1 MDFKS
6 TPRSSRNHVSIAALR
21 SAVPAVTGY
30 PWALGA
36 SAPATSACW
45 TLLGTGSTG
54 EPTDR
59 SIMPPGTVLAV
70 ALKPAIRDQSYGD
83 EYAWKPMRTP
93 FLDGMFLRYDEPSAV
108 IDRGFNPNYAL
119 CAALIRKSAYWF
131 CGGSAATCSGSL
143 PIGPLAEAPPKSPT
157 SAKKLTAASLYQA
170 HSSGRSSS

>member
-1 MDFKS
+1 
-6 TPRSSRNHVSIAALR
+6 
-21 SAVPAVTGY
+21 
-30 PWALGA
+30 
-36 SAPATSACW
+36 
-45 TLLGTGSTG
+45 
-54 EPTDR
+54 
-59 SIMPPGTVLAV
+59 MPPGTVLAV